1 MLKDPKPGRNDV
13 AGSKIKELPKT
24 SEKPEHRTNSID
36 VLFFMLRPECLLQG
50 AQLPMPSITPPGLP
64 HQGYVRTPAATAA
77 TWPNPWRKL
86 WTWAQELSVWNGKL
100 QFARPTGT
108 NTPFA
113 RSPTRSSFSSATAAF
128 RTILRGESG
137 ERCGSTWTTDSA

>member
-1 MLKDPKPGRNDV
+1 MLQEAKLRNCQR
-13 AGSKIKELPKT
+13 T

-36 VLFFMLRPECLLQG
+36 VLFFMLRPECLLQE

-64 HQGYVRTPAATAA
+64 HHGYVRTPAATAA

-100 QFARPTGT
+100 QFARPTGR
-108 NTPFA
+108 NTPLREKSDEELFFFCHGCFPDDLKGRVRRA
-113 RSPTRSSFSSATAAF
+113 VRQYKDNGF
-128 RTILRGESG
+128 RVTIKLEAVG
-137 ERCGSTWTTDSA
+137 